1 MHTCHTMCQCIIPS
15 IPPISDGLQ
24 SGQPDF
30 ARRCPLHKWIP
41 MVSAAAGAPRSHP
54 SRFPRGFTYGAN
66 GVYQINGLIYQR
78 SQLLYFTNAFSSA
91 YRRPCPE
98 KFILAAASS
107 TALNISG
114 RTAIGHQIK
123 WSKKLIRGRHLPAK
137 CERSHDPV
145 FTSKNSTGAKLH
157 YARLVLKSW

>member
-1 MHTCHTMCQCIIPS
+1 MCHYIIRR

-24 SGQPDF
+24 FGQPDF
-30 ARRCPLHKWIP
+30 ALQCPLHKWIP
-41 MVSAAAGAPRSHP
+41 MVSVAAGAPRSHP
-54 SRFPRGFTYGAN
+54 SHFPRGFTYDAN

-78 SQLLYFTNAFSSA
+78 SQLLDFTNAFSSA
-91 YRRPCPE
+91 YCRPCPE
-98 KFILAAASS
+98 KFILTVESS

-123 WSKKLIRGRHLPAK
+123 SSKKLIRRRHLPAK

-145 FTSKNSTGAKLH
+145 FTSKNSTETKLH